1 MRMKEK
7 NFDHP
12 SRKMSP
18 CRNKGK
24 REGEGERHRVKCAG
38 IVRKNKQ
45 KRTIIIDSGVK

>member
-7 NFDHP
+7 NFDNP

-18 CRNKGK
+18 CRSKGK
-24 REGEGERHRVKCAG
+24 RERETKSE
-38 IVRKNKQ
+38 KNKQ